1 MLGYRKKS
9 FYRAHELLN
18 ALRSNLDDLDTLRN
32 LQQLLVREIIRTEAK
47 SREVRSNLKA
57 VQSNGGKASQKQAA
71 SLKSRLEK
79 IRQVAY
85 VWRCFGDAIAFSY
98 MDKFAL
104 KQCFYSSHSTN
115 PKQGAGFLSGKSGL
129 AGEIGCVEMALQQN
143 IPAILTDI
151 TNTIRYGDVCLM
163 GASDPYLIEVKNSKK
178 LDHRG
183 KRQQRD
189 ILGLQQFFETD
200 KTEMLRGMGPAF
212 CVSHSGDE
220 RDHVD
225 QLQTTIATAVE
236 NGHCV
241 TQPEPGLY
249 YIVLADAAPPVSE
262 VMKSLSVASP
272 WLFFL
277 NTMKNDQ
284 AWSPYLP
291 FTLTIKDRDHL
302 WAFIRGEIFIV
313 VVLDFQ
319 QLIDIAKKFGLSM
332 QLDLKDENYP
342 LEIDIPGGEKPAKIS
357 SHILTRIGLEFVS
370 PNWLISSS
378 IESLKNVISDFA
390 RDQGG
395 GEGLAT
401 ISPDPDKL

>member
-9 FYRAHELLN
+9 FYRAHELLS
-18 ALRSNLDDLDTLRN
+18 ALRSNLEDLDTLRN
-32 LQQLLVREIIRTEAK
+32 LQQLLVREIVRTEK
-47 SREVRSNLKA
+47 TSREVRSNLKA
-57 VQSNGGKASQKQAA
+57 VQHNGGKASQKRAA
-71 SLKSRLEK
+71 SFKSRLEK

-85 VWRCFGDAIAFSY
+85 VWRCFGDAIAFAY

-129 AGEIGCVEMALQQN
+129 ASEIGLVEMALQQRV
-143 IPAILTDI
+143 PAILTDI

-163 GASDPYLIEVKNSKK
+163 GASDPYMIEVKNSKK

-189 ILGLQQFFETD
+189 LVGLRRFFETD
-200 KTEMLRGMGPAF
+200 RAEMLRGMGPALR
-212 CVSHSGDE
+212 VSYAGDAI
-220 RDHVD
+220 DHVD
-225 QLQTTIATAVE
+225 QLQTSITAAVKD
-236 NGHCV
+236 GHCV

-249 YIVLADAAPPVSE
+249 YIVMADGAPPVSE
-262 VMKSLSVASP
+262 VMNSLAVKSP

-302 WAFIRGEIFIV
+302 WAFVRGEIFILV
-313 VVLDFQ
+313 VVDFQ
-319 QLIDIAKKFGLSM
+319 QLIDIARTFGLSM
-332 QLDLKDENYP
+332 QLDLKDEDYP
-342 LEIDIPGGEKPAKIS
+342 LEIEIPGGEKPAKIS
-357 SHILTRIGLEFVS
+357 SHLLTRIGLEFVS
-370 PNWLISSS
+370 PNWLISST
-378 IESLKNVISDFA
+378 IESMKSVISDFA
-390 RDQGG
+390 REQAGAKVSG
-395 GEGLAT
+395 
-401 ISPDPDKL
+401 DPDKL